1 MKIVR
6 WAAFLGLLILTAN
19 IALADSVGD
28 PKWQTIGGGGSTILN
43 SPTDQA
49 FQVNYTAGVTP
60 LVSCAPG
67 GLSTA
72 TTCIQDD
79 FINNSGVIWSGISFV
94 ITSVGGSITQDS
106 FSVDN
111 TNDPYFAMA
120 ALTFNDAGQAVLSFF
135 GIDATHPGILPTFPG
150 TCTDGPSTCQG
161 PFINEITPGYDF
173 GILVNVSDALN
184 PGDSFTAQG
193 TAAVPE
199 PKSIVLMLV
208 GVVLVG
214 LFLSKKAV
222 A

>member
-28 PKWQTIGGGGSTILN
+28 PKFQTIGGGGSTILN
-43 SPTDQA
+43 SLNDPH

-60 LVSCAPG
+60 LVSCSAG

-79 FINNSGVIWSGISFV
+79 FINNTGQIWTGISFL
-94 ITSVGGSITQDS
+94 ITSVGGSITQNS

-111 TNDPYFAMA
+111 TNDPYFTTASVN
-120 ALTFNDAGQAVLSFF
+120 FNDLGQAILSFF
-135 GIDATHPGILPTFPG
+135 GTDATHPGILPAYPG
-150 TCTDGPSTCQG
+150 CSTESCPG
-161 PFINEITPGYDF
+161 PFIGEITPGYDF

-184 PGDSFTAQG
+184 AGDSFTAQG

-199 PKSIVLMLV
+199 PKSIVLMLA
-208 GVVLVG
+208 GAALVG
-214 LFLSKKAV
+214 LFLSKKA
-222 A
+222 AA